1 MNLGEKLLSE
11 VDTDL
16 AGCIGGSES
25 LLDHLFHAVLADV
38 CPYLVIH
45 GLNEKRHTEDHCRV
59 NLFHVLHDVA
69 QSFAV
74 SDRRAA
80 VDLAEE
86 AAGALICVVERKNRK
101 EGVFGSDIDHLA
113 HFGEVEGYVV
123 MREHNALRH
132 ARRTRC
138 EYERCHF
145 VLVYLKVEICA
156 VSRVYLFTSCGAK
169 SGKLVKAYE
178 IEGLLDLLYLVLIF
192 GGVYNRIR
200 FGDVRN
206 VCDLLRRDFLVYRD
220 NNAETADNG
229 HVGECPCVA
238 VFARDDNTLAEKSS
252 RAKLGAESFNIEE
265 ILIEGDPFVNS
276 VPLFEKCVL
285 LGPRCGACVEHLLQI
300 LNGAH
305 FVILILFHNE
315 QPFLQ
320 YSHRITGSCPFPS
333 CGNVY

>member
-1 MNLGEKLLSE
+1 M
-11 VDTDL
+11 
-16 AGCIGGSES
+16 
-25 LLDHLFHAVLADV
+25 
-38 CPYLVIH
+38 
-45 GLNEKRHTEDHCRV
+45 

-86 AAGALICVVERKNRK
+86 AAGALICVVERKNRE

-113 HFGEVEGYVV
+113 HFGEVEGDVV
-123 MREHNALRH
+123 MRKHNALRH
-132 ARRTRC
+132 ARRARC

-178 IEGLLDLLYLVLIF
+178 IERLLDLLYLVLIF
-192 GGVYNRIR
+192 CGVYNRIR

-206 VCDLLRRDFLVYRD
+206 VCDLLRRDLLVYRD

-229 HVGECPCVA
+229 HVGERPCVA
-238 VFARDDNTLAEKSS
+238 VFTRDDNALAEKSS
-252 RAKLGAESFNIEE
+252 RAKLGAEPFNVEE

-276 VPLFEKCVL
+276 VALFEKRVL

-300 LNGAH
+300 LYGAH

-315 QPFLQ
+315 QPFMQ
-320 YSHRITGSCPFPS
+320 YPYRIPGFCPFPS
-333 CGNVY
+333 CGNVYKIQSRSQFSTVCTKMQ